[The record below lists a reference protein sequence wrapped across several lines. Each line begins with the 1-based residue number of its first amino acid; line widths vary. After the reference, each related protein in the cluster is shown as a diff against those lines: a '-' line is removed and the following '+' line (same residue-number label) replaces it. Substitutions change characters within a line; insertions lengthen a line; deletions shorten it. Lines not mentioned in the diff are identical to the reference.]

1 VPTVIINDVAYE
13 AQPGERLLTIA
24 RRNAAHIGFA
34 CDGQGICQTCQCRVL
49 AGAEHLSK
57 PNEAEKIWMPESRLA
72 HGHRLA
78 CQTALRGPGP
88 VSILTGVEEFRR
100 QVQDVLRF
108 GDERDIV
115 DRMEPMLE
123 NLVRASVDQL
133 RGYPANMLATIARV
147 GPQRFLW
154 PWADRKRLDGWL
166 NDAGRITRRMSGG
179 ALPGDT
185 SRSSD

>member
-1 VPTVIINDVAYE
+1 MPTVIINDVAYE
-13 AQPGERLLTIA
+13 AMAGERLLTIA

-34 CDGQGICQTCQCRVL
+34 CDDQGICQTCQCRVL
-49 AGAEHLSK
+49 AGAQHLSP
-57 PNEAEKIWMPESRLA
+57 PNEAEQIWMPDTRLA

-78 CQTALRGPGP
+78 CQAALRGPGP
-88 VSILTGVEEFRR
+88 VAILTGVEEFRR

-133 RGYPANMLATIARV
+133 RGYPANMISTLARV
-147 GPQRFLW
+147 GPQRFFW
-154 PWADRKRLDGWL
+154 PWADRKRLDNWL
-166 NDAGRITRRMSGG
+166 DDTARVTRRMSSGR
-179 ALPGDT
+179 LPSDT
-185 SRSSD
+185 PRSSD